1 METPIPADHELLGI
15 HMAQA
20 FLGARPI
27 FSLPSSTLPGC
38 MVPAPRPGPSGGAL
52 QGSARTRRRGT
63 GLGLCLCGDF
73 CMAGGVP
80 ARDHSSPEG
89 ASLAGSG
96 WLSSPVRPGRPCVSL
111 DPTAHQQV
119 LS

>member
-15 HMAQA
+15 RMAQA
-20 FLGARPI
+20 FLGARPT
-27 FSLPSSTLPGC
+27 FSLPSSTLPGY

-52 QGSARTRRRGT
+52 QGSARTRRPGT

-73 CMAGGVP
+73 CMGVSLPETTAPLKEPPSQVLDGCPHLSGLGGP
-80 ARDHSSPEG
+80 AS
-89 ASLAGSG
+89 
-96 WLSSPVRPGRPCVSL
+96 CVSL
-111 DPTAHQQV
+111 DPGSQV